1 MWHDVLIGTY
11 TWRDAEGIYRGR
23 FDDETGTF
31 ETLGLAIA
39 ADSPAFLVTHG
50 DMLYAVNEQREGGV
64 SAFRRAGTDLE
75 FVNAQP
81 SGGSLP
87 CHLSAGP
94 ESPQPGSAR
103 GVPLAWNWVAVANYG
118 SGTVAL
124 FPTSGDDGRLLP
136 VADSRQHRGS
146 GPNTDRQESAHA
158 HEVYAL
164 GSTLVVPDLGT
175 DKVHRYRVDKGQLS
189 EDGHAALPAGSGPR
203 HAELHPSLPRLYVL
217 NELGNTVDVL
227 SWPDL
232 EAVQRIDTLPGDFA
246 GRSTTAE
253 LQIAPDGRWLY
264 ASNRGHDS
272 IVSFAIDPSGGLHNP
287 EWVPTRGEHPRY
299 FCLDPSNNWLIVLNQ
314 DTDNVVVYRL
324 TAGRP
329 TDIACESVAPTPVC
343 LLFV

>member
-1 MWHDVLIGTY
+1 MWRDVLIGTY

-23 FDDETGTF
+23 FDDETGAF
-31 ETLGLAIA
+31 ETLGLAVA
-39 ADSPAFLVTHG
+39 ADSPAFLVTHD

-94 ESPQPGSAR
+94 D
-103 GVPLAWNWVAVANYG
+103 WVAVANYG
-118 SGTVAL
+118 SGTVVL
-124 FPTSGDDGRLLP
+124 FPTSGDGGRLLP
-136 VADSRQHRGS
+136 MADSRQHRGS

-175 DKVHRYRVDKGQLS
+175 DKVHRYRVDSGRLS
-189 EDGHAALPAGSGPR
+189 DDGHATLPPGSGPR
-203 HAELHPSLPRLYVL
+203 HVELHPSLPRLYVL

-227 SWPDL
+227 TWPDL

-246 GRSTTAE
+246 GPSTTAE
-253 LQIAPDGRWLY
+253 LQVTADGRWLY

-272 IVSFAIDPSGGLHNP
+272 IVSFAIEPNGHLHSP

-314 DTDNVVVYRL
+314 DSDNVVVYRL
-324 TAGRP
+324 TDGGPA
-329 TDIACESVAPTPVC
+329 DIVCESAAPTPVC

>member
-1 MWHDVLIGTY
+1 MWRDVLIGTY

-23 FDDETGTF
+23 FDEESGAF

-39 ADSPAFLVTHG
+39 ADSPAFLVPRG

-64 SAFRRAGTDLE
+64 SAFRCTGTNVE
-75 FVNAQP
+75 FVDAQP

-87 CHLSAGP
+87 CHLSVGHD
-94 ESPQPGSAR
+94 
-103 GVPLAWNWVAVANYG
+103 WVAVANYG

-124 FPTSGDDGRLLP
+124 FPTAGDDGRLLP
-136 VADSRQHRGS
+136 MADSRQHRGN

-175 DKVHRYRVDKGQLS
+175 DKVHRYRVGNGRLS
-189 EDGHAALPAGSGPR
+189 DDGHATLPPGSGPR
-203 HAELHPSLPRLYVL
+203 HVELHPSLPRLYVL

-246 GRSTTAE
+246 GSSTTAE
-253 LQIAPDGRWLY
+253 LQIASDGRWLY

-272 IVSFAIDPSGGLHNP
+272 IVSFAIDPSGRLHSP

-299 FCLDPSNNWLIVLNQ
+299 FCLDPSNKWLIVLNQ
-314 DTDNVVVYRL
+314 DSDNVVVYRL
-324 TAGRP
+324 NAGRP
-329 TDIACESVAPTPVC
+329 TDIACETAVPTPVC
-343 LLFV
+343 LLFA

>member
-1 MWHDVLIGTY
+1 MWRDVLIGTY

-23 FDDETGTF
+23 FDDETGAF

-39 ADSPAFLVTHG
+39 ADSPAFLAPRG

-64 SAFRRAGTDLE
+64 SAFRRVGTNLT
-75 FVNAQP
+75 FVNSQP

-94 ESPQPGSAR
+94 G
-103 GVPLAWNWVAVANYG
+103 WVAVANYG

-124 FPTSGDDGRLLP
+124 FPTASGDGQLLP

-175 DKVHRYRVDKGQLS
+175 DKVHRYRVDNGRLS
-189 EDGHAALPAGSGPR
+189 DDGHATMPPGSGPR
-203 HAELHPSLPRLYVL
+203 HVELHPSLPRLYVL

-232 EAVQRIDTLPGDFA
+232 EAVQRIDTLPGEFA
-246 GRSTTAE
+246 GPSTTAE
-253 LQIAPDGRWLY
+253 LQITADGRWLY

-272 IVSFAIDPSGGLHNP
+272 IVSFAMDPGGRLHSP

-314 DTDNVVVYRL
+314 DSDNVVVYRL
-324 TAGRP
+324 SAGRP
-329 TDIACESVAPTPVC
+329 TDIACETAAPTPVC
-343 LLFV
+343 LLFA

>member
-1 MWHDVLIGTY
+1 MWRDVLIGTY

-23 FDDETGTF
+23 FDDETGAF
-31 ETLGLAIA
+31 ETLGLVIA
-39 ADSPAFLVTHG
+39 ADSPAFLAVHG

-94 ESPQPGSAR
+94 D
-103 GVPLAWNWVAVANYG
+103 WVAVANYG

-124 FPTSGDDGRLLP
+124 FPTASGDGGLLP
-136 VADSRQHRGS
+136 MADSRQHRGS
-146 GPNTDRQESAHA
+146 GPSTARQESAHA

-164 GSTLVVPDLGT
+164 GSTLIVPDLGT
-175 DKVHRYRVDKGQLS
+175 DKVHRYRVGNGRLS
-189 EDGHAALPAGSGPR
+189 DDGHATLPPGSGPR
-203 HAELHPSLPRLYVL
+203 HVELHPSLPCLYVL

-232 EAVQRIDTLPGDFA
+232 EAVQRIDTLPSEFA
-246 GRSTTAE
+246 GASTTAE
-253 LQIAPDGRWLY
+253 LQIARDGRWLY

-272 IVSFAIDPSGGLHNP
+272 IVSFAMDPSGRLHSP

-314 DTDNVVVYRL
+314 DSDNVVVYRL
-324 TAGRP
+324 SAGRP
-329 TDIACESVAPTPVC
+329 TDIACETAAPTPVC
-343 LLFV
+343 LLFA